1 MKVQRFIKTP
11 KKGDIIKVFD
21 SRDGFS
27 YFGIAEKIEIK
38 THKSKMLKSTS
49 EIGKVRKEISAMLS
63 NIYKEARK
71 RGETREKFLR
81 SKKGIAMKEK
91 LDKLR
96 EQRNNVYE
104 MERRDIKRELVVV
117 KKTDETYPL
126 NEVDFFLPETKVIL
140 HTTDK
145 IKNKSFKKRGDDR

>member
-1 MKVQRFIKTP
+1 MKVQRFIKAP

-21 SRDGFS
+21 SRDRFS

-38 THKSKMLKSTS
+38 THKSKALKSNS
-49 EIGKVRKEISAMLS
+49 EIGKVRKEIATMLS
-63 NIYKEARK
+63 DIYKEARK

-104 MERRDIKRELVVV
+104 LERRDIKRELVVV
-117 KKTDETYPL
+117 KKTDKTYPI

-140 HTTDK
+140 HTTNQQNK
-145 IKNKSFKKRGDDR
+145 RKSFKNK

>member
-1 MKVQRFIKTP
+1 MKVQRFIKAP

-21 SRDGFS
+21 ARDGFS

-81 SKKGIAMKEK
+81 SKKGISMKEK

-96 EQRNNVYE
+96 EQRNNIYE
-104 MERRDIKRELVVV
+104 LERRDIKRELVVV
-117 KKTDETYPL
+117 KKTDETYPI

-140 HTTDK
+140 HTTNQQNK
-145 IKNKSFKKRGDDR
+145 RKSFKKKI